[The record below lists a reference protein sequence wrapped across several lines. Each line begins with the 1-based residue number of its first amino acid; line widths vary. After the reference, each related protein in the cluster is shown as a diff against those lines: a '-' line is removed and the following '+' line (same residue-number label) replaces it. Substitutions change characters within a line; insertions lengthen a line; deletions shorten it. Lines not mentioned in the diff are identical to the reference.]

1 MGTNTR
7 KTGFPF
13 SSFLYEAC
21 STWMIPCPIDW
32 VMYLLMYLYLDK
44 AFTVPCQKIIS
55 QEKILSMEIFEGTWD
70 IFVHEGT

>member
-1 MGTNTR
+1 
-7 KTGFPF
+7 
-13 SSFLYEAC
+13 
-21 STWMIPCPIDW
+21 MIPCPIDW